1 MKIGKEITISDNS
14 RCFIIAE
21 AGVNHNG
28 NLEKAIKLID
38 VASEAGADAVKFQT
52 FISSKIATT
61 YTPKSTYHVETTG
74 NDAKQSWL
82 ELLKSQ
88 ELSAEDHRI
97 LFEYALKKKI
107 IFLSTPYDEE
117 SVDLLSKLG
126 VSALKVASTD
136 LNNHRLLGV
145 MARTN
150 LPIILS
156 TAMSTMNEI
165 IKSRDVV
172 FQNGGSSLAILQ
184 CTGSYPSKIKDL
196 NIGAMLQIKNK
207 TGCLTGFS
215 DHSTEVIASSVATA
229 AGAKIYEKH
238 FTLDKR
244 MPGPDHRA
252 SLEPDELKTCVEL
265 VRKTEEMIGVGEK
278 FILDCEKEN
287 RKKLRKFT
295 VASKNLNAGHVLRH
309 NDFLLKRT
317 GGEGFPAD
325 EAELILG
332 KKLVRDIDADQPIS
346 QDIIRGD

>member
-28 NLEKAIKLID
+28 NLEKAINLID
-38 VASEAGADAVKFQT
+38 VASDAGADAVKFQT
-52 FISSKIATT
+52 FISSKIATN

-136 LNNHRLLGV
+136 LNNHRLLGI

-172 FQNGGSSLAILQ
+172 FQNGGSSNVLQ
-184 CTGSYPSKIKDL
+184 CTGSYPSKITDL
-196 NIGAMLQIKNK
+196 NIGAMLQIK
-207 TGCLTGFS
+207 
-215 DHSTEVIASSVATA
+215 
-229 AGAKIYEKH
+229 
-238 FTLDKR
+238 
-244 MPGPDHRA
+244 
-252 SLEPDELKTCVEL
+252 
-265 VRKTEEMIGVGEK
+265 
-278 FILDCEKEN
+278 
-287 RKKLRKFT
+287 
-295 VASKNLNAGHVLRH
+295 
-309 NDFLLKRT
+309 
-317 GGEGFPAD
+317 
-325 EAELILG
+325 
-332 KKLVRDIDADQPIS
+332 
-346 QDIIRGD
+346 